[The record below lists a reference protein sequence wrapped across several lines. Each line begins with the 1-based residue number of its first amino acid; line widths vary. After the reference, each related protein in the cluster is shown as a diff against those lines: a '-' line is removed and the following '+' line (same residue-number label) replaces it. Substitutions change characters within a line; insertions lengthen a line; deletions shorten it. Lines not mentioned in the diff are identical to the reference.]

1 MNKGKAPYQD
11 EAHSDLDDDESV
23 DSREQSVSGLPDGS
37 GERLQSA
44 AWRIDDSAR
53 ARQLYLA
60 PTPAQDWHSQPPQP
74 PSSDWQR

>member
-1 MNKGKAPYQD
+1 MDKGKAHYQD

-23 DSREQSVSGLPDGS
+23 DSREQTLSGLPDGS
-37 GERLQSA
+37 GERPQSA
-44 AWRIDDSAR
+44 AWRPDDSAR

-60 PTPAQDWHSQPPQP
+60 PIAAQDMYSQPRQ